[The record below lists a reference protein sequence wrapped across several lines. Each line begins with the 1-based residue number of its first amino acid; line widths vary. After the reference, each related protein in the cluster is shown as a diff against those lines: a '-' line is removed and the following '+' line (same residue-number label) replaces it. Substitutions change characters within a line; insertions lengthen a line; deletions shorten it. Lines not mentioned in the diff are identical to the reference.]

1 MVWVGSS
8 VGGVEYKTPVYIMPD
23 MVELCNMTDQSGMST
38 ALGQPRPLNS
48 ICVRSL
54 KKLSM
59 DNVEMDL
66 WLTGVCDRE
75 KICILVDMPCI
86 ILS

>member
-8 VGGVEYKTPVYIMPD
+8 VGGVEYKTPVYIVPD
-23 MVELCNMTDQSGMST
+23 MVELCNMTDQSGYVHCFGTTQTTELHMCQIT
-38 ALGQPRPLNS
+38 EEAL
-48 ICVRSL
+48 
-54 KKLSM
+54 
-59 DNVEMDL
+59 DVEMDL

-75 KICILVDMPCI
+75 KIYILVDMPCI